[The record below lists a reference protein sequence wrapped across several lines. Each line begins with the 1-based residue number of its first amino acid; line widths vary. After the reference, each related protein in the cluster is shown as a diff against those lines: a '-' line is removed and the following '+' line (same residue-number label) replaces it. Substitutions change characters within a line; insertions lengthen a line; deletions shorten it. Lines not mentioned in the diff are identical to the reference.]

1 MARTDGN
8 RTVGAPARSRRPLY
22 ERRPHAQARQKAR
35 ARDTSRRVRRVLR
48 ALALGPRHAARDLT
62 LGFALGGLAV
72 ALNVAVYALAGWY
85 QVQSVHLDIGP
96 FLIGG
101 LAGYFLVGF
110 YEEFLARGVL
120 FRGLEVAFGS
130 VVALVLSSLAF
141 GLLHLG
147 NPGATLLG
155 AVTSAAGGGVVFGT
169 AYMLTRSL
177 WLAIGLHWAADF
189 WQGSFFGLRPAGTTV
204 SHPLLHSTLTGP
216 QLWVGD
222 KFGGRL
228 VSLTIFVPIMVA
240 LLVVAWRRGCFRPA
254 PARLR
259 GWAFTAHTERR
270 PDDH

>member
-1 MARTDGN
+1 MAPTDGD
-8 RTVGAPARSRRPLY
+8 RTIQAPPTARRPLY
-22 ERRPHAQARQKAR
+22 DRRPHRRTRQPAGSS
-35 ARDTSRRVRRVLR
+35 DPSGRVRRALHV
-48 ALALGPRHAARDLT
+48 LALDPKHAVRDLS
-62 LGFALGGLAV
+62 LGFALGG
-72 ALNVAVYALAGWY
+72 VAVGINVGIYALAGWY
-85 QVQSVHLDIGP
+85 QVQSMHLDIGP

-110 YEEFLARGVL
+110 YEELLARGIL
-120 FRGLEVAFGS
+120 FRGLEVALGS
-130 VVALVLSSLAF
+130 VAALVLSSLVF

-228 VSLTIFVPIMVA
+228 VSLAIFLPIMVA
-240 LLVVAWRRGCFRPA
+240 LVVAWRRGCFRPP
-254 PARLR
+254 PARLQR
-259 GWAFTAHTERR
+259 LLGRQSKAASS
-270 PDDH
+270 

>member
-1 MARTDGN
+1 MGRVESLAAQQTSRTHLRGW
-8 RTVGAPARSRRPLY
+8 RPAH
-22 ERRPHAQARQKAR
+22 ERRPHRQPRPNAPPS
-35 ARDTSRRVRRVLR
+35 DTPGRVRKTLG
-48 ALALGPRHAARDLT
+48 ALALDPKHAVRDLS
-62 LGFALGGLAV
+62 LGFAVGGLAV
-72 ALNVAVYALAGWY
+72 AINVGVYALAGWY
-85 QVQSVHLDIGP
+85 RVQSVHLDVGP

-110 YEEFLARGVL
+110 YEEFLARGIL

-130 VVALVLSSLAF
+130 VAALVLSSVVF

-155 AVTSAAGGGVVFGT
+155 AVTSAAGGGVVFGA

-177 WLAIGLHWAADF
+177 WLAVGLHWAADF
-189 WQGSFFGLRPAGTTV
+189 WQGSFFGLRPAGTAV

-228 VSLTIFVPIMVA
+228 VALAIFVPIMVA
-240 LLVVAWRRGCFRPA
+240 LVMVVWHRGCFRPV

-259 GWAFTAHTERR
+259 KLVPRR
-270 PDDH
+270 PKASGS